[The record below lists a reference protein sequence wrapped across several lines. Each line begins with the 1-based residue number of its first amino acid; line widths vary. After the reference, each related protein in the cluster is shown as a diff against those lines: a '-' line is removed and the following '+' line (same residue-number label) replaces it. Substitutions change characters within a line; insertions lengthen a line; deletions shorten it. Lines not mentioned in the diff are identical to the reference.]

1 MPVRLSNLLK
11 NIQKTAGVA
20 PTLREYEDRSR
31 KANSGGLE
39 GVRSDY
45 KNFANLANLYYDLV
59 TDFYEYGW
67 AGLFT
72 LRLASPERASRHR
85 LLATNTIL
93 RTYSGSDPGW
103 SSLTSVAALADH

>member
-1 MPVRLSNLLK
+1 MPVKLSDLLK

-39 GVRSDY
+39 GIRSDY
-45 KNFANLANLYYDLV
+45 KKFANLYYDLV

-72 LRLASPERASRHR
+72 LRVASPERASRHR